1 MRQTPP
7 ARLAFLVTRL
17 SALRIALRARLSRA
31 LNSRAGAAVA
41 PVLAGFWRLLGRL
54 VPRPTRLRSKFMAV
68 GGTLL
73 FLVLLQSAIGIGI
86 ARQSRAIL
94 EGTTAQTDGAMADLG
109 LAATLKNMQVQVLL
123 TQTLMGTLSVAEPAE
138 LNNSLRAIA
147 TTYAAGLE
155 EVRRVAARERAGGT
169 AENNPLGDV
178 ATKVQMAKTQFDAL
192 QETAMALKPLAGKTV
207 APADQL
213 LKLSAQ
219 VDGLNDHLD
228 RMAEAMKLVA
238 KGDQAQVR
246 AGNQTALGVID
257 DLNHGIQASTA
268 LGLILCGLAALF
280 LMRGV
285 LSPLLAVAGATRDLA
300 GGQLDV
306 ALPAARKDEIGEMVD
321 SLSVFRDN
329 ARAVERLNVERDQER
344 ARAEE
349 MRRRAL
355 EDTAHTFETKAG
367 RILGSV
373 TEAAHGLVETARAV
387 SRTAAGASTAASAA
401 ETAAQS
407 ANGTI
412 QGAVSAAEQLRATTA
427 DVLESVAEAAKLAR
441 TTADST
447 KGTSELIERL
457 TAASRRITDV
467 VALIQTIAGQT
478 NLLALNATIEA
489 ARAGEA
495 GRGFAVVA
503 SEVKGLA
510 GQTAQATQDIQQEIA
525 AMQAAIAQAVQA
537 FREIVAAVMR
547 IDQVNDGIARTI
559 TDQARATQAIAV
571 TMTDAAQGVT
581 RVGGDIGTVARAAN
595 DTGLATNQVFT
606 ASSDLSVQAK
616 ELQRAVSDFLS
627 AIVAA

>member
-1 MRQTPP
+1 MRQTLP
-7 ARLAFLVTRL
+7 ARKTFSLASFSKFT
-17 SALRIALRARLSRA
+17 SAVNTLL
-31 LNSRAGAAVA
+31 A
-41 PVLAGFWRLLGRL
+41 PVLSSKAAVVAGRGLARLGSVLGRL
-54 VPRPTRLRSKFMAV
+54 VPRPTRLRSKFMVV

-86 ARQSRAIL
+86 ARQSRSIL

-123 TQTLMGTLSVAEPAE
+123 TQTLMGTLAVAEPAE

-155 EVRRVAARERAGGT
+155 EVRRVAARERAAGSN
-169 AENNPLGDV
+169 ENSPLGDV

-192 QETAMALKPLAGKTV
+192 QETAQALKPLAGRSA

-228 RMAEAMKLVA
+228 RMAETMKLVA

-246 AGNQTALGVID
+246 AGNQAALGVID
-257 DLNHGIQASTA
+257 DLNHGIQVSTA
-268 LGLILCGLAALF
+268 LGLVLCGLAALF

-285 LSPLLAVAGATRDLA
+285 LSPLLAVAGATRSLA

-344 ARAEE
+344 TRAEE
-349 MRRRAL
+349 MRRSAL
-355 EDTAHTFETKAG
+355 EHTAHSFETKAG

-373 TEAAHGLVETARAV
+373 TEAAHGLVETARSV

-407 ANGTI
+407 ANSTI
-412 QGAVSAAEQLRATTA
+412 QGAVTAADELRATTA
-427 DVLESVAEAAKLAR
+427 HVLESVAEAAKLAR
-441 TTADST
+441 ATADST

-457 TAASRRITDV
+457 TVASRRITDV

-489 ARAGEA
+489 ARAGDA

-510 GQTAQATQDIQQEIA
+510 GQTAQATQEIQAEIA
-525 AMQAAIAQAVQA
+525 AMQAAIAQAVDA
-537 FREIVAAVMR
+537 FRDIVGAVQR
-547 IDQVNDGIARTI
+547 IDQVNDGIKRTI
-559 TDQARATQAIAV
+559 NDQARATHAIAI

-581 RVGGDIGTVARAAN
+581 RVGGDIGSVARAAN
-595 DTGLATNQVFT
+595 DTGLATSQVFT
-606 ASSDLSVQAK
+606 ASSDLSVQAQ
-616 ELQRAVSDFLS
+616 ELQRAVADFLS

>member
-1 MRQTPP
+1 MRQTSP
-7 ARLAFLVTRL
+7 ARLA
-17 SALRIALRARLSRA
+17 AAARLTA
-31 LNSRAGAAVA
+31 LKTALAIRLASLRNNRAGGAVA
-41 PVLAGFWRLLGRL
+41 HVLARLGRLLGRL

-155 EVRRVAARERAGGT
+155 EVRRVAARERAGGSNG
-169 AENNPLGDV
+169 NNPLGDV

-192 QETAMALKPLAGKTV
+192 QETAMALKPLAGKSS

-228 RMAEAMKLVA
+228 RMAETMKLVA

-246 AGNQTALGVID
+246 AGNQSALGVID

-268 LGLILCGLAALF
+268 LGLVLCALAALF

-300 GGQLDV
+300 DGRLDV

-344 ARAEE
+344 MRAEE

-412 QGAVSAAEQLRATTA
+412 QGAVDAAQQLRATTA

-447 KGTSELIERL
+447 KGTGELIERL
-457 TAASRRITDV
+457 TVASRRITDV

-525 AMQAAIAQAVQA
+525 AMQAAIAQSVQA
-537 FREIVAAVMR
+537 FRDIVAAVQR

-595 DTGLATNQVFT
+595 DTGLATNRVFT

>member
-1 MRQTPP
+1 MRQTSSIRFAPALDRLAAFSSALN
-7 ARLAFLVTRL
+7 ARLAPLL
-17 SALRIALRARLSRA
+17 SSRAAIGGLRALGWV
-31 LNSRAGAAVA
+31 AG
-41 PVLAGFWRLLGRL
+41 GLGRL
-54 VPRPTRLRSKFMAV
+54 VPHPTRLRSKFLAV

-123 TQTLMGTLSVAEPAE
+123 TQTLMGTLAVAEPAE

-147 TTYAAGLE
+147 TTYAAGLD
-155 EVRRVAARERAGGT
+155 EVRRVAARERAQ
-169 AENNPLGDV
+169 AANENSPLGDV
-178 ATKVQMAKTQFDAL
+178 DTKVQMAKTQFDAL
-192 QETAMALKPLAGKTV
+192 QETAMALKPLAGRSA

-246 AGNQTALGVID
+246 AGNQAGLGVIE
-257 DLNHGIQASTA
+257 DLNRGILVSTV
-268 LGLILCGLAALF
+268 LGLVLCGLAAAF

-285 LSPLLAVAGATRDLA
+285 LSPLLAVAGATRALA

-329 ARAVERLNVERDQER
+329 ARAVERLNTERDQER

-355 EDTAHTFETKAG
+355 EDTAQSFETKAG

-412 QGAVSAAEQLRATTA
+412 QGAVTAADELRASTA
-427 DVLESVAEAAKLAR
+427 HVLESVAEAAKLAR

-457 TAASRRITDV
+457 TVASRRITDV
-467 VALIQTIAGQT
+467 VALIQSIAGQT

-489 ARAGEA
+489 ARAGDA

-525 AMQAAIAQAVQA
+525 AMQTAIAQSVQA
-537 FREIVAAVMR
+537 FREIVAAVQR
-547 IDQVNDGIARTI
+547 IDQVNDGISRTI
-559 TDQARATQAIAV
+559 NDQARVTHAIAI

-595 DTGLATNQVFT
+595 DTGLATSQVFS
-606 ASSDLSVQAK
+606 ASSDLSVQAQ
-616 ELQRAVSDFLS
+616 ELQRAVADFLS